1 MWFKYLV
8 KVVCLLR
15 LFNFTLVFFPLR
27 LSFEESMGIWVSC
40 TSYTFARSLFAKTVC
55 LSPRVGREPLLM
67 LLKIELFCRSIT
79 LQHIVYLLLL
89 PLCARFKV
97 YAIKIF
103 NFGFLKC
110 SCVASQGCVIPG
122 VLHYSRVNLQ
132 PLNISTRTL
141 QYMSS
146 SDNIYAWLVSAL
158 M

>member
-1 MWFKYLV
+1 MWFKQFI
-8 KVVCLLR
+8 KKVCLLR
-15 LFNFTLVFFPLR
+15 LFNLTLIFPSSGCPLKR
-27 LSFEESMGIWVSC
+27 AWEYGLVAHPTLLQDPTKAVYPESQSWQRTLANVV
-40 TSYTFARSLFAKTVC
+40 KD
-55 LSPRVGREPLLM
+55 RV
-67 LLKIELFCRSIT
+67 FCRSIT
-79 LQHIVYLLLL
+79 LQHIVYLFLL
-89 PLCARFKV
+89 PLSARSKV

-122 VLHYSRVNLQ
+122 VLHYSRVNWQ